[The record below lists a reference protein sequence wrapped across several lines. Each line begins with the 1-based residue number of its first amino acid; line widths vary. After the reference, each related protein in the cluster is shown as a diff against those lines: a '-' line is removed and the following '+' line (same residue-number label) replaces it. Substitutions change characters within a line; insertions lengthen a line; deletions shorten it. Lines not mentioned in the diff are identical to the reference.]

1 MLFPRFLIALEHSL
15 QVDTRQSYLWM
26 VHRSA
31 ERMIGKLVLPLRAI
45 DPVPDLEGTPPGLR
59 PVNLHHSFRDRPA
72 QFSP

>member
-45 DPVPDLEGTPPGLR
+45 DPVPDLEGTPPGL
-59 PVNLHHSFRDRPA
+59 
-72 QFSP
+72 